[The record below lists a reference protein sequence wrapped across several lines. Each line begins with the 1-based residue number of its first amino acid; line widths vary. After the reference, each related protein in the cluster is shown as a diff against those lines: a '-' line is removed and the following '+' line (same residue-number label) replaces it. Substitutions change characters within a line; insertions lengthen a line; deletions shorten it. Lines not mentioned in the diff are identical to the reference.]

1 MKRPS
6 LATSMKALKSDA
18 PDTPAPR
25 PPAPYHAATRDGMKR
40 LLIPVAPAF
49 HKRLKRLAVDQDM
62 TLEAMTRAALEAYL
76 SEHEG
81 K

>member
-6 LATSMKALKSDA
+6 LASSMKALKSD
-18 PDTPAPR
+18 
-25 PPAPYHAATRDGMKR
+25 APYHAATRDGMKR
-40 LLIPVAPAF
+40 LLIPVEPAL
-49 HKRLKRLAVDQDM
+49 HKRLKRLAVDQEM
-62 TLEAMTRAALEAYL
+62 TLEAMMRAAAEAYL